1 MKQIIECV
9 PNFSEGRDL
18 EKLENILGAFRGVE
32 GVLLLDYSSD
42 ADHNRTV
49 VTVVGEA
56 EPLKHAVVD
65 AMGRA
70 AKLIDL
76 KVHEGQHPRMGA
88 TDVVPFIPVEN
99 VTMDECI
106 QLSKEVAEL
115 AWKKHGIPS
124 YLYEK
129 SATRPERENLAA
141 VRKGQFEGMAEKV
154 RQPEWELDYGDDVH
168 PSAGVT
174 AIGARVFLVAFNVN
188 IDNPDV
194 EIASRIAKCVRHI
207 GGGLR
212 YCKAIGI
219 DISDRGLSQISMNM
233 TDYAKTPLYRSYEL
247 VGIEA
252 SRYGAKIVESE
263 IIGLVPKA
271 AITQTLDFYLRDAEY
286 DRDDFGGLVELSK
299 KYLKVA
305 DFEENQILEKIIR
318 DKIG

>member
-1 MKQIIECV
+1 M

-18 EKLENILGAFRGVE
+18 EKVEKILGAFRGVD

-70 AKLIDL
+70 AELIDL
-76 KVHEGQHPRMGA
+76 RVHEGQHPRMGA

-99 VTMDECI
+99 VTMEECV
-106 QLSKEVAEL
+106 QLSKEVAAL
-115 AWKKHGIPS
+115 AYEKHGIPS

-129 SATRPERENLAA
+129 SATSPDRENLAN

-154 RQPEWELDYGDDVH
+154 KLPEWKLDYGNDIH
-168 PSAGVT
+168 PSAGVS

-188 IDNPDV
+188 IDDANV
-194 EIASRIAKCVRHI
+194 ENANKIAKCVRHI
-207 GGGLR
+207 SGGLR

-219 DISDRGLSQISMNM
+219 DLSDRGMSQISMNM

-252 SRYGAKIVESE
+252 MRYGAKIVESE

-271 AITQTLDFYLRDAEY
+271 AITQTLDFYMRDADY
-286 DRDDFGGLVELSK
+286 DRDDFDGIVALAK
-299 KYLKVA
+299 KYLKA
-305 DFEENQILEKIIR
+305 TDFNKDQILEKIVK
-318 DKIG
+318 DKLG